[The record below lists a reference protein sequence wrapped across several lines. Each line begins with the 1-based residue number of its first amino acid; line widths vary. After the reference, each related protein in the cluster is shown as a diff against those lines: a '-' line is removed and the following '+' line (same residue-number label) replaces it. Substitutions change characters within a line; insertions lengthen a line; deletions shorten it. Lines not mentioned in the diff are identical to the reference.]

1 MLGLNGT
8 SAEDFPPEQ
17 RYLCQWVTAT
27 NRHGEI
33 IVMGYRV
40 RDMNTFC
47 GDTVFQHESKDVCM
61 KMAKLLNEEG

>member
-1 MLGLNGT
+1 
-8 SAEDFPPEQ
+8 
-17 RYLCQWVTAT
+17 
-27 NRHGEI
+27 
-33 IVMGYRV
+33 MGYRV